1 VRLDKK
7 EEGRGTLIAPKTGIP
22 FGHLLSKSSSSV
34 VTIRLRSA
42 QPTTFTFLQM
52 LPSCVATIKKASD
65 LMLLLINRRLVRVA
79 LVAIVLGCGSNQEL
93 VAQEP
98 YRGEQPR
105 TPKREAQ
112 TLTFEMRAK
121 PWAAVFEWLA
131 DKTGTVVITKDLP
144 SGTFNFIAKQGQQF
158 TISQIIDIINHGL
171 LAHKYVLINRGAS
184 FTIVPADE
192 EIDPSLVPRIPLG
205 ELDRH
210 GKTEIVSTILKLRNL
225 SAVETAPE
233 VKKQMGPFGRVVTL
247 AKLNQLILQDT
258 VGNLE
263 MIIETIRS
271 FEDDWP
277 ISFEVIPLT
286 VLDAVR
292 VVDTLKAVFPG
303 FKDLAPYI
311 ESDPTRNAIIVKG
324 RAEQVADVK
333 AAIRAI
339 GENADANTNARF
351 FTLHGSGTTVA
362 EALQRLFSQIRPEN
376 PVQVL
381 VPSKV
386 ISPAPTP

>member
-1 VRLDKK
+1 
-7 EEGRGTLIAPKTGIP
+7 
-22 FGHLLSKSSSSV
+22 
-34 VTIRLRSA
+34 
-42 QPTTFTFLQM
+42 
-52 LPSCVATIKKASD
+52 
-65 LMLLLINRRLVRVA
+65 
-79 LVAIVLGCGSNQEL
+79 
-93 VAQEP
+93 
-98 YRGEQPR
+98 
-105 TPKREAQ
+105 
-112 TLTFEMRAK
+112 MRAK